1 MSTTMEEKHEF
12 KTEIKELLHLIIHTL
27 YTHKEIFLRE
37 LLSNA
42 ADALSKVQFESL
54 TNADLYGKDLPLEV
68 AISIDKENKTLTIED
83 TGLGM
88 TRDELIAQ
96 IGTIAHSGTKKFM
109 KVLDEAKEGKSK
121 KEKKG
126 LPDLIGQFGVGFYS
140 VFMVADKVQIDT
152 KSLNG
157 EAPGVH
163 WESDGTGSY
172 TIADSDRERRGT
184 SITLHLKEDE
194 SEFLEDYRI
203 KNLVKQYSNFLPFP
217 VRLGED
223 EINTPE
229 ALWRKDKRKIK
240 DEEYKDFYK
249 QVCSD
254 WQEPM
259 FHLHFSGDAPVQYSS
274 ILYTP
279 KNAPME
285 FYSQDD
291 EHGLKL
297 HVKRV
302 FIQDDCKELVP
313 KFLRFLKG
321 VVDTEDLPL
330 NVSRETIQN
339 NQNISKINKILTK
352 KYLDS
357 LKKMADKEPDQYEE
371 FWKQYEKYIKEGI
384 HSEQALRDKLLPL
397 LRFYTT
403 KQTDKPAAT
412 LKSYVE
418 GKVEGQKAIYYAVG
432 ENMDQLRRSPH
443 LELFNKNDIEVML
456 MTLPMDDMVLNTLG
470 EYEEMKFINVES
482 GDLDLPENIKSEIE
496 EVEVG
501 DELEKLKEKIKE
513 VLTDK
518 VGEVRYSKALT
529 DSPCKFFNAMGG
541 MSHSV
546 QQMMKNMGGGL
557 SMGPMKR
564 DLELNP
570 EHQFVKALSTRLENA
585 SINDQIKL
593 LYHMASL
600 LEGNM
605 EEPQELAALM
615 LPLLR

>member
-37 LLSNA
+37 LLSNS

-54 TNADLYGKDLPLEV
+54 TNSNIHGKDLALEV
-68 AISIDKENKTLTIED
+68 AITIDKENKTLTIED

-88 TRDELIAQ
+88 TRDELITQ
-96 IGTIAHSGTKKFM
+96 IGTIAHSGTKRFM

-121 KEKKG
+121 KEKKS

-140 VFMVADKVQIDT
+140 VFMVADKVSIDT
-152 KSLNG
+152 RSIKG
-157 EAPGVH
+157 DAPGVH
-163 WESDGTGSY
+163 WVSDGAGSY
-172 TIADSDRERRGT
+172 TIADSDREKRGT
-184 SITLHLKEDE
+184 AITLHLKEDE

-217 VRLGED
+217 VKLGED

-240 DEEYKDFYK
+240 AEEYKEFYK

-254 WQEPM
+254 WQDPM
-259 FHLHFSGDAPVQYSS
+259 FHLHISGDAPVQYSS

-285 FYSQDD
+285 FYSQND

-302 FIQDDCKELVP
+302 FIQDDCKELLP

-339 NQNISKINKILTK
+339 DLNITKINKIITK
-352 KYLDS
+352 KFLDS
-357 LKKMADKEPDQYEE
+357 LKKMAEKEPDQYDE
-371 FWKQYEKYIKEGI
+371 FWSQYEKYIKEGV
-384 HSEQALRDKLLPL
+384 HSEHALRDKLLPL
-397 LRFYTT
+397 LRFYST
-403 KQTDKPAAT
+403 KQTDKAHVT
-412 LKSYVE
+412 LKTYVE
-418 GKVEGQKAIYYAVG
+418 NKVEGQKAIYYAVG
-432 ENMDQLRRSPH
+432 ENMEQLRRSPH
-443 LELFNKNDIEVML
+443 LELFNKNDIEVLL

-470 EYEEMKFINVES
+470 DYEDMKFINVES
-482 GDLDLPENIKSEIE
+482 GDLDLPEKIKDEVE
-496 EVEVG
+496 EVQVG

-513 VLTDK
+513 VLPDK
-518 VGEVRYSKALT
+518 IGEVRYSKALT
-529 DSPCKFFNAMGG
+529 DSPCKFYNAMGG

-564 DLELNP
+564 DIELNP
-570 EHQFVKALSTRLENA
+570 EHQFIKALSGRLENA
-585 SINDQIKL
+585 SIDDQIKL
-593 LYHMASL
+593 LYHMANL
-600 LEGNM
+600 LEGHM